1 MEIKISRANF
11 LKKKHAATDG
21 CWLQQ
26 HGAQNKQKK
35 KKNYGNEKSMIKI
48 DRHSSKWEAK

>member
-35 KKNYGNEKSMIKI
+35 NYGNEK
-48 DRHSSKWEAK
+48 